1 MSYSEELFSIV
12 QLRWLN
18 CCCNYIIG
26 KGVVIMMEQRNGI
39 AGIKFE
45 EMCTVSLS
53 SSTLLRQLITSE
65 QESVRAIIMGP
76 TCTVFSSLKLNEWKW
91 IQANHSDFLKITD
104 ERGKLSFAV
113 ELSDDMPGHIDDD
126 IVIFGCKPS
135 QDGYAIIT
143 VLFDPEDDEPEKLI
157 TSKLSEGIMK
167 LAMVESMAMTAF
179 RRADDKNRVIRTKI
193 IRC

>member
-1 MSYSEELFSIV
+1 M
-12 QLRWLN
+12 
-18 CCCNYIIG
+18 
-26 KGVVIMMEQRNGI
+26 
-39 AGIKFE
+39 
-45 EMCTVSLS
+45 
-53 SSTLLRQLITSE
+53 
-65 QESVRAIIMGP
+65 
-76 TCTVFSSLKLNEWKW
+76 KLNEWKW